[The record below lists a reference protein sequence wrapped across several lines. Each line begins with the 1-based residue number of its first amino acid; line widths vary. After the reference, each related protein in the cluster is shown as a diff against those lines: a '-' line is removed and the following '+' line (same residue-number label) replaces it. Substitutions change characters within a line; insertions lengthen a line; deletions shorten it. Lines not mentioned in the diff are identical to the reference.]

1 MATSQDLM
9 GVLGTI
15 FVVIIILSL
24 IGSMDS
30 GKKHTTLI
38 APTRTIVQ
46 PPDVINVTRWGPR
59 YPGYHH
65 HHGSRPRPAPRP
77 APRPHPPS
85 PPRPAPGPPHHSH
98 KTSLIP
104 ILGPGG
110 IQK

>member
-15 FVVIIILSL
+15 FIVIIVLSL

-59 YPGYHH
+59 YPGNHH
-65 HHGSRPRPAPRP
+65 HHGNHPRP
-77 APRPHPPS
+77 PP
-85 PPRPAPGPPHHSH
+85 PPRPPHHSH

-104 ILGPGG
+104 MIGPGG
-110 IQK
+110 TKK